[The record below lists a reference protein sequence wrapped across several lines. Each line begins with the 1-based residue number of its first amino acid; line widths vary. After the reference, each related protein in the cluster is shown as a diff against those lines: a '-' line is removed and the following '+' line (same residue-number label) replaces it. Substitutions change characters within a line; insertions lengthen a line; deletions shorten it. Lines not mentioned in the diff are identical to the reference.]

1 MAAGTE
7 LLTTTQMYQA
17 DRLAIEGGVPGA
29 ILMEA
34 AGRGVADRIK
44 DYWETGSCLVI
55 CGPGNNG
62 GDGYVIARHLQE
74 AGWKVILLSTCDPEA
89 LSGDAAV
96 MRSRWEGPAQSIA
109 KADPLKID
117 LVVDA
122 AFGAGFSGALA
133 PDIVALFAT
142 IRTARIPVVAVDV
155 PSGINGDTGSVDS
168 GSLIAAMTV
177 TFYRAKPGHYLYPAR
192 SFCGRL
198 EVIDIGISEEYLEA
212 VTPDIFTNAPEI
224 WINDLQLL
232 QPSDHKYSRGHL
244 AVVGGGISSTGAARI
259 AARCSLR
266 AGAGATTLISPP
278 SALTTYAAALEAVMV
293 HACPDAEHFSK
304 WIKKKRI
311 GTILIGPGCGLS
323 DRTIEFVVAALQS
336 KANVI
341 LDADALTVFK
351 DNPETLFEL
360 IRKKENGK
368 CILTPHEAEF
378 ARLFAFEG
386 SKLDR
391 ARLAA
396 VQSGAVILLKGADTI
411 IASPQ
416 GQTIINHNAPAY
428 LATAGSGD
436 ALAGIIAGLV
446 TANMPIL
453 DAVAA
458 AAWMHGDAGMRFG
471 PGLIAEDIEG
481 TIPVVLSGLYDLL

>member
-1 MAAGTE
+1 M
-7 LLTTTQMYQA
+7 
-17 DRLAIEGGVPGA
+17 
-29 ILMEA
+29 
-34 AGRGVADRIK
+34 
-44 DYWETGSCLVI
+44 
-55 CGPGNNG
+55 
-62 GDGYVIARHLQE
+62 
-74 AGWKVILLSTCDPEA
+74 
-89 LSGDAAV
+89 
-96 MRSRWEGPAQSIA
+96 
-109 KADPLKID
+109 
-117 LVVDA
+117 
-122 AFGAGFSGALA
+122 
-133 PDIVALFAT
+133 
-142 IRTARIPVVAVDV
+142 
-155 PSGINGDTGSVDS
+155 
-168 GSLIAAMTV
+168 
-177 TFYRAKPGHYLYPAR
+177 
-192 SFCGRL
+192 
-198 EVIDIGISEEYLEA
+198 
-212 VTPDIFTNAPEI
+212 
-224 WINDLQLL
+224 
-232 QPSDHKYSRGHL
+232 